1 MGRWV
6 PAQSYGC
13 LIKTSSAALEPLRV
27 AAKVV
32 DSTTQ
37 AREPA
42 LLVSLLIGTNNLG
55 HGHSPEATGQ
65 GVLAVARSLLS
76 LTRGKL
82 LINALL
88 PRGDRSMCIC
98 MCMPHCVCMGCR
110 RAASAA

>member
-1 MGRWV
+1 MPPWSLTEA
-6 PAQSYGC
+6 PP
-13 LIKTSSAALEPLRV
+13 KSSIPQPCA
-27 AAKVV
+27 
-32 DSTTQ
+32 TQ

-98 MCMPHCVCMGCR
+98 MCMPHVCAWAAAAL
-110 RAASAA
+110 RAQHSQSALARNQEPG